1 MNQELITYIV
11 LGSKQRLKNLKTPS
25 SSKMEEFLL
34 ANFDKKSQ
42 IEKSLDNLVS
52 NAKGNLIVLL
62 PPSSLPNKKS
72 KETLNKISMIDV
84 SSLPI
89 IPENTRLGACVGNI
103 GKFLCIGLNY
113 SDHAAETGMP
123 VPSEPILFSK
133 ATSAVVGP
141 NDNVEIPRNSNETD
155 WEVELGIIIGKKA
168 KYINEE
174 DADEYIAGYCVVND
188 VSEREF
194 QLKKE
199 GQWTKGKSCD
209 TFGPTGPYL
218 VTKDEVSDVQDL
230 KMYLDVNGKRM
241 QDGSTKTMIFSAKY
255 IVYYLSQF
263 MSLNPG
269 DIIATGTPPGVG
281 GGMKPP
287 VFLKAG
293 DKMKLGIEGLGE
305 QNQTC
310 FQG

>member
-1 MNQELITYIV
+1 MKLLRHGDFGKEKPGIIDQEGKIRDLSDHITDIN
-11 LGSKQRLKNLKTPS
+11 GDTINASGLKKIAAIDL
-25 SSKMEEFLL
+25 
-34 ANFDKKSQ
+34 
-42 IEKSLDNLVS
+42 
-52 NAKGNLIVLL
+52 
-62 PPSSLPNKKS
+62 SSLP
-72 KETLNKISMIDV
+72 TV
-84 SSLPI
+84 S
-89 IPENTRLGACVGNI
+89 NTTRLGACVGNV

-113 SDHAAETGMP
+113 SDHAAESGLP

-133 ATSAVVGP
+133 ATSAIVGP
-141 NDNVEIPRNSNETD
+141 NDNVEIPRNSSETD

-168 KYINEE
+168 KYINEDDAE
-174 DADEYIAGYCVVND
+174 DYIAGYCVVND
-188 VSEREF
+188 VSERAF
-194 QLKKE
+194 QIKRE

-218 VTKDEVSDVQDL
+218 VTKDEIPDVQNL

-241 QDGSTKTMIFSAKY
+241 QDGSTNTMIFSAKH

-281 GGMKPP
+281 LGMKPP
-287 VFLKAG
+287 VFLNAG
-293 DKMKLGIEGLGE
+293 DTMKLGIEGLGE

-310 FQG
+310 IQG

>member
-1 MNQELITYIV
+1 MKLLRFGEMGQEKPGILDSNGNIRDLSGHISDINGETISED
-11 LGSKQRLKNLKTPS
+11 GLK
-25 SSKMEEFLL
+25 
-34 ANFDKKSQ
+34 
-42 IEKSLDNLVS
+42 
-52 NAKGNLIVLL
+52 
-62 PPSSLPNKKS
+62 
-72 KETLNKISMIDV
+72 KISSIDQM
-84 SSLPI
+84 SLPI
-89 IPENTRLGACVGNI
+89 VPEGTRLGACVGSI

-113 SDHAAETGMP
+113 SDHAAESGMP
-123 VPSEPILFSK
+123 VPKEPILFSK

-141 NDNVEIPRNSNETD
+141 NDDVEIPRNSVETD

-168 KYINEE
+168 KYITEE
-174 DADEYIAGYCVVND
+174 NVEEYIAGFCVVND

-218 VTKDEVSDVQDL
+218 VTKDEIPDVQNL
-230 KMYLDVNGKRM
+230 NMFLDVNGKRM
-241 QDGSTKTMIFSAKY
+241 QNGSTKTMIFSANY

-269 DIIATGTPPGVG
+269 DVIATGTPPGVG

-293 DKMKLGIEGLGE
+293 DKMKLGIDGLGE

-310 FQG
+310 VQG

>member
-1 MNQELITYIV
+1 MKLLRYGEIGKEKPGILGQDGKIRDLSNHITDIN
-11 LGSKQRLKNLKTPS
+11 GDNIS
-25 SSKMEEFLL
+25 EE
-34 ANFDKKSQ
+34 
-42 IEKSLDNLVS
+42 
-52 NAKGNLIVLL
+52 G
-62 PPSSLPNKKS
+62 
-72 KETLNKISMIDV
+72 LNKISMIDV

-174 DADEYIAGYCVVND
+174 NAEEHIAGYCVVND

-218 VTKDEVSDVQDL
+218 VTKDEISDVQNL
-230 KMYLDVNGKRM
+230 KMYLDVNDKRM

-269 DIIATGTPPGVG
+269 DVIATGTPPGVG

-293 DKMKLGIEGLGE
+293 DTMKLGIEGLGE

-310 FQG
+310 VQG

>member
-1 MNQELITYIV
+1 MKLLRFGEMGQEKPGILDSNGNIRDLSGHISDINGETISED
-11 LGSKQRLKNLKTPS
+11 GLK
-25 SSKMEEFLL
+25 
-34 ANFDKKSQ
+34 
-42 IEKSLDNLVS
+42 
-52 NAKGNLIVLL
+52 
-62 PPSSLPNKKS
+62 
-72 KETLNKISMIDV
+72 KISSIDQM
-84 SSLPI
+84 SLPI
-89 IPENTRLGACVGNI
+89 VPEGTRLGACVGNI

-113 SDHAAETGMP
+113 SDHAAESGMP
-123 VPSEPILFSK
+123 VPKEPILFSK

-141 NDNVEIPRNSNETD
+141 NDDVEIPRNSVETD

-168 KYINEE
+168 KYITEE
-174 DADEYIAGYCVVND
+174 NVEEYIAGYCVVND

-218 VTKDEVSDVQDL
+218 VTKDEIPDVQNL
-230 KMYLDVNGKRM
+230 NMFLDVNGKRM
-241 QDGSTKTMIFSAKY
+241 QNGSTKTMIFSANY

-269 DIIATGTPPGVG
+269 DVIATGTPPGVG

-293 DKMKLGIEGLGE
+293 DKMTLGIDGLGE

-310 FQG
+310 VQG

>member
-1 MNQELITYIV
+1 MKLLRYGEIGKEKPGILDQEGKIRDLSNHISDIN
-11 LGSKQRLKNLKTPS
+11 G
-25 SSKMEEFLL
+25 
-34 ANFDKKSQ
+34 
-42 IEKSLDNLVS
+42 DNIS
-52 NAKGNLIVLL
+52 DEG
-62 PPSSLPNKKS
+62 
-72 KETLNKISMIDV
+72 LNKISSIDI

-174 DADEYIAGYCVVND
+174 NAEEYIAGYCVVND

-209 TFGPTGPYL
+209 TFGPIGPYL
-218 VTKDEVSDVQDL
+218 VTKDEISDVQNL
-230 KMYLDVNGKRM
+230 KMYLDVNDKRM

-269 DIIATGTPPGVG
+269 DVIATGTPPGVG

-293 DKMKLGIEGLGE
+293 DTMKLGIEGLGE
-305 QNQTC
+305 QSQTC
-310 FQG
+310 VQG

>member
-1 MNQELITYIV
+1 MKLLRFGEMGQEKPGILDSNGKIRDLSGHISDINGETISED
-11 LGSKQRLKNLKTPS
+11 GLK
-25 SSKMEEFLL
+25 
-34 ANFDKKSQ
+34 
-42 IEKSLDNLVS
+42 
-52 NAKGNLIVLL
+52 
-62 PPSSLPNKKS
+62 
-72 KETLNKISMIDV
+72 KISSIDQM
-84 SSLPI
+84 SLPI
-89 IPENTRLGACVGNI
+89 VPEGTRLGACVGSI

-113 SDHAAETGMP
+113 SDHAAESGMP
-123 VPSEPILFSK
+123 VPKEPILFSK

-141 NDNVEIPRNSNETD
+141 NDDVEIPRNSVETD

-168 KYINEE
+168 KYITEE
-174 DADEYIAGYCVVND
+174 NVEEYIAGYCVVND

-218 VTKDEVSDVQDL
+218 VTKDEIPDVQNL
-230 KMYLDVNGKRM
+230 NMFLDVNGKRM
-241 QDGSTKTMIFSAKY
+241 QNGSTKTMIFSANY

-269 DIIATGTPPGVG
+269 DVIATGTPPGVG

-293 DKMKLGIEGLGE
+293 DKMKLGIDGLGE

-310 FQG
+310 VQG

>member
-1 MNQELITYIV
+1 MKLLRFGEMGQEKPGI
-11 LGSKQRLKNLKTPS
+11 
-25 SSKMEEFLL
+25 
-34 ANFDKKSQ
+34 
-42 IEKSLDNLVS
+42 LDS
-52 NAKGNLIVLL
+52 NGKIRDLSGHISDING
-62 PPSSLPNKKS
+62 
-72 KETLNKISMIDV
+72 ETISEDGLNKISSIDQM
-84 SSLPI
+84 SLPI
-89 IPENTRLGACVGNI
+89 VPEGTRLGACVGSI

-113 SDHAAETGMP
+113 SDHAAESGMP
-123 VPSEPILFSK
+123 VPKEPILFSK

-141 NDNVEIPRNSNETD
+141 NDDVEIPRNSVETD

-168 KYINEE
+168 KYITEE
-174 DADEYIAGYCVVND
+174 NVEEYIAGYCVVND

-218 VTKDEVSDVQDL
+218 VTKDEIPDVQNL
-230 KMYLDVNGKRM
+230 NMFLDVNGKRM
-241 QDGSTKTMIFSAKY
+241 QNGSTKTMIFSANY

-269 DIIATGTPPGVG
+269 DVIATGTPPGVG

-293 DKMKLGIEGLGE
+293 DTMKLGIEGLGK

-310 FQG
+310 VQG

>member
-1 MNQELITYIV
+1 MKLLRFGEMGQEKPGI
-11 LGSKQRLKNLKTPS
+11 
-25 SSKMEEFLL
+25 
-34 ANFDKKSQ
+34 
-42 IEKSLDNLVS
+42 LDS
-52 NAKGNLIVLL
+52 NGNIRDLSGHI
-62 PPSSLPNKKS
+62 SDING
-72 KETLNKISMIDV
+72 ETLSEDGLKKISSIDQM
-84 SSLPI
+84 SLPI
-89 IPENTRLGACVGNI
+89 VPEGTRLGACVGSI

-113 SDHAAETGMP
+113 SDHAAESGMP
-123 VPSEPILFSK
+123 VPKEPILFSK

-141 NDNVEIPRNSNETD
+141 NDDVEIPRNSVETD

-168 KYINEE
+168 KYITEE
-174 DADEYIAGYCVVND
+174 NVEEYIAGYCVVND

-218 VTKDEVSDVQDL
+218 VTKDEIPDVQNL
-230 KMYLDVNGKRM
+230 NMFLDVNGKRM
-241 QDGSTKTMIFSAKY
+241 QNGSTKTMIFSANY

-269 DIIATGTPPGVG
+269 DVIATGTPPGVG

-293 DKMKLGIEGLGE
+293 DKMTLGIDGLGE

-310 FQG
+310 VQG

>member
-1 MNQELITYIV
+1 M
-11 LGSKQRLKNLKTPS
+11 K
-25 SSKMEEFLL
+25 LL
-34 ANFDKKSQ
+34 RFGEMGK
-42 IEKSLDNLVS
+42 EKPGILDS
-52 NAKGNLIVLL
+52 NGKIRDLSGHIPDINGETI
-62 PPSSLPNKKS
+62 S
-72 KETLNKISMIDV
+72 KEGLHKISSIDHM
-84 SSLPI
+84 SLPI
-89 IPENTRLGACVGNI
+89 VPEGIRLGACVGSI

-113 SDHAAETGMP
+113 SDHAAESGMP
-123 VPSEPILFSK
+123 VPKEPILFSK

-141 NDNVEIPRNSNETD
+141 NDDVEIPRNSVETD

-174 DADEYIAGYCVVND
+174 DAEEYIAGYCVVND

-218 VTKDEVSDVQDL
+218 VTKDEVSDVQNL

-269 DIIATGTPPGVG
+269 DVIATGTPPGVG

>member
-1 MNQELITYIV
+1 MQLLRFGEMGQEKPGI
-11 LGSKQRLKNLKTPS
+11 
-25 SSKMEEFLL
+25 
-34 ANFDKKSQ
+34 
-42 IEKSLDNLVS
+42 LDS
-52 NAKGNLIVLL
+52 NGKIRDLSGHISDING
-62 PPSSLPNKKS
+62 
-72 KETLNKISMIDV
+72 ETISEDGLNKISSIDKM
-84 SSLPI
+84 SLPI
-89 IPENTRLGACVGNI
+89 VPEGTRLGACVGSI

-113 SDHAAETGMP
+113 SDHAAESGMP
-123 VPSEPILFSK
+123 VPKEPILFSK

-141 NDNVEIPRNSNETD
+141 NDDVEIPRNSVETD

-168 KYINEE
+168 KYITEE
-174 DADEYIAGYCVVND
+174 NVEEYIAGYCVVND

-218 VTKDEVSDVQDL
+218 VTKDEIPDVQNL
-230 KMYLDVNGKRM
+230 NMFLDVNGKRM
-241 QDGSTKTMIFSAKY
+241 QNGSTKTMIFSANY

-269 DIIATGTPPGVG
+269 DVIATGTPPGVG

-293 DKMKLGIEGLGE
+293 DKMKLGIDGLGE

-310 FQG
+310 VQG

>member
-1 MNQELITYIV
+1 MKLLRFGEMGQEKPGILDSNGNIRDLSGHISDINGETISED
-11 LGSKQRLKNLKTPS
+11 GLK
-25 SSKMEEFLL
+25 
-34 ANFDKKSQ
+34 
-42 IEKSLDNLVS
+42 
-52 NAKGNLIVLL
+52 
-62 PPSSLPNKKS
+62 
-72 KETLNKISMIDV
+72 KISTIDQM
-84 SSLPI
+84 SLPI
-89 IPENTRLGACVGNI
+89 VPEGSRLGACVGSI

-113 SDHAAETGMP
+113 SDHAAESGMP
-123 VPSEPILFSK
+123 VPKEPILFSK

-141 NDNVEIPRNSNETD
+141 NDNVEIPRNSVETD

-168 KYINEE
+168 KYITEE
-174 DADEYIAGYCVVND
+174 NVEEYIAGYCVVND

-218 VTKDEVSDVQDL
+218 VTKDEIPDVQNL
-230 KMYLDVNGKRM
+230 NMFLDVNGKRM
-241 QDGSTKTMIFSAKY
+241 QNGSTKTMIFSANY

-269 DIIATGTPPGVG
+269 DVIATGTPPGVG

-293 DKMKLGIEGLGE
+293 DKMKLGIDGLGE

-310 FQG
+310 VKG